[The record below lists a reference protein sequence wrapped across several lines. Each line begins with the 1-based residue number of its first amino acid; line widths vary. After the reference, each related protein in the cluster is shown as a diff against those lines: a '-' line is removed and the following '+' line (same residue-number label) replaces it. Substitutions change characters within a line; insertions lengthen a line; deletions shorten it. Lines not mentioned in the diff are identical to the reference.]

1 MNHVAYV
8 TAAYAAAAIGI
19 SGLIIWV
26 ILGHRNAQRILA
38 QLESEGV
45 TRRSTGSGSTRTGST
60 GKVKSGQIKNG

>member
-26 ILGHRNAQRILA
+26 ILGHRNAQRVLA

-45 TRRSTGSGSTRTGST
+45 TRRSTRTGST
-60 GKVKSGQIKNG
+60 GQVKSGQIKNG